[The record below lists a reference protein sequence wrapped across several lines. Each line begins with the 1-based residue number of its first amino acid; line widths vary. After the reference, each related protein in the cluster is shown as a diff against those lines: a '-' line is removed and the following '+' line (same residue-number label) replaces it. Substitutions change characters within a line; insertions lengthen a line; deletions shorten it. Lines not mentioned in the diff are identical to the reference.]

1 MITSRE
7 EFLTKNQN
15 YSNDSR
21 LINQR
26 DDFLTL
32 NQNDFIHNLPLNDND
47 DDDDD
52 DEDEEEEED
61 EVDEDKDDVNH
72 SDQFDCWRFHSED
85 IKSLADHNQLKLSS
99 KFDSDQIIFDRFGN
113 SRSNFKEKTT
123 KRIVENFSKSLPLK
137 SRPNEKIKSRPPRL
151 KNRIE
156 TQLNK
161 TSKFDEKTST
171 ISRKQSVSNRTN
183 IFHYDSKGFKEIKSN
198 FGDEDHSSNIR
209 AETYLNFDSNRFD
222 LISGEEFGQNLT
234 TIRSGGQSS
243 TNLSAFSESSL
254 SNQTN
259 HLKAKSKSSKSKT
272 NRSLKSKGSIIRTPL
287 NATKSNSLGLGHNAT
302 DCNGISNSLLS
313 LLPNNED
320 NLEKILSESYQS
332 TSRISTSCA
341 SQQNSKTS
349 SVISSLISNKI
360 NKNYINENLN
370 NSIAHNSTNSVPFPL
385 TTPLSIKHSDRS
397 MIPKQSIQISNLDS
411 DFVNVSLSTN
421 QSESINF
428 STTNV
433 DRPSITFPSDS
444 FATQNLQLQTMATLA
459 ARQFLSSGSTL
470 SYPYLNLNDPLSSKL
485 SSIQDDN
492 TLCNKFFRSSDTVTT
507 SNSNM
512 ASSIDSDT
520 TANQNLSKNWWKR
533 NGNL

>member
-1 MITSRE
+1 M
-7 EFLTKNQN
+7 FYVLFCNGK
-15 YSNDSR
+15 
-21 LINQR
+21 
-26 DDFLTL
+26 
-32 NQNDFIHNLPLNDND
+32 
-47 DDDDD
+47 
-52 DEDEEEEED
+52 
-61 EVDEDKDDVNH
+61 K
-72 SDQFDCWRFHSED
+72 
-85 IKSLADHNQLKLSS
+85 
-99 KFDSDQIIFDRFGN
+99 KF
-113 SRSNFKEKTT
+113 
-123 KRIVENFSKSLPLK
+123 
-137 SRPNEKIKSRPPRL
+137 
-151 KNRIE
+151 
-156 TQLNK
+156 
-161 TSKFDEKTST
+161 
-171 ISRKQSVSNRTN
+171 
-183 IFHYDSKGFKEIKSN
+183 
-198 FGDEDHSSNIR
+198 
-209 AETYLNFDSNRFD
+209 A
-222 LISGEEFGQNLT
+222 
-234 TIRSGGQSS
+234 
-243 TNLSAFSESSL
+243 
-254 SNQTN
+254 
-259 HLKAKSKSSKSKT
+259 
-272 NRSLKSKGSIIRTPL
+272 GSIIRTPL

-459 ARQFLSSGSTL
+459 ARQFLSSG
-470 SYPYLNLNDPLSSKL
+470 
-485 SSIQDDN
+485 
-492 TLCNKFFRSSDTVTT
+492 
-507 SNSNM
+507 
-512 ASSIDSDT
+512 
-520 TANQNLSKNWWKR
+520 
-533 NGNL
+533 